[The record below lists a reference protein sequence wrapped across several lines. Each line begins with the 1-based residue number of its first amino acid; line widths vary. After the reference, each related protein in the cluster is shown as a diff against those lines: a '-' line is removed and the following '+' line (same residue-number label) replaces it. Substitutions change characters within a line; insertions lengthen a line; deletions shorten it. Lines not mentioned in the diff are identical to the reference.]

1 MVEIQTLLNK
11 RDGKNHFCTEPDCK
25 PCGVAACGGKADA
38 TKAKPTKS
46 DNENKRP
53 WIFRFPSR
61 TGFHSFRGNLDSCN
75 RIKKEFQVKTSSAR
89 FEK

>member
-38 TKAKPTKS
+38 TKAKLEAYGLSAVTKAGS
-46 DNENKRP
+46 LQKRKG
-53 WIFRFPSR
+53 WF
-61 TGFHSFRGNLDSCN
+61 D
-75 RIKKEFQVKTSSAR
+75 
-89 FEK
+89 